1 MAEKRQKKQAAKAF
15 EKETFSMDKE
25 VTGANHTE
33 NRQDNIF
40 STESQFHAN
49 EKPVSNLPRDANR
62 GNDTKNVT
70 SGHNVQKSE
79 ADAEKAFLKENS
91 FMQEEQ
97 SEDFDTVSDST
108 MENKVHVRD
117 TNQRSEEKGKY
128 HKRRVQREHA
138 HRERAK
144 SEKPGQSDS
153 GEFQTKDDTFTQGQT
168 ERFSD
173 KRVQKAADRSEKN
186 RRKLQK
192 AKDKI
197 PKKRQYEMKRVFD
210 EQTGKAK
217 YVVIPIDVEKPF
229 KPDGLGKTVVHKFQT
244 ENMYFVHRKIAET
257 EKDNSAV
264 EGAHKT
270 EQRAEDVY
278 HYMKYHHKSKAQRK
292 KDRLDRLQK
301 KQVTVDMKLEYEK
314 FLSENPHLKGNSPKK
329 QLQRQLQKQRIKR
342 EYAKARRAGAAA
354 KTAKEAFTKT
364 ANAATGIVKKLQEI
378 AVKNKTLIISIGIF
392 ALLLVMIMS
401 ALSSCGS
408 IFTGTVTTTMAT
420 TYLSLP
426 AEIDAAELSFTQKE
440 KELQN
445 TIDAIETDHPGY
457 DEYDYNLG
465 AIGHDPFTL
474 ISYLSAVHTEFTAA
488 DVEHEIQE
496 LFDAMYSL
504 TTEEMEETRTRTVT
518 KTGTRVVTNA
528 DGTTSTEEYEYEEEE
543 EYTVKILR
551 TTLTVIPLESM
562 TAGRMDSEQSELFA
576 AYTETKG
583 GLQVF
588 GTPVDYYW
596 YYYISSYYGYR
607 KNPNTG
613 AEEIHRGVDIA
624 VPTGTDV
631 YAAHD
636 GTVTE
641 AAFDAYYGN
650 YVVIT
655 DSKGYTTK
663 YAHMDSVTVS
673 AGQSVTKGDPIGKSG
688 NTGSSTGSH
697 LHIECLYNGEYYNPL
712 FYFEAGE
719 QTIYGETPG
728 ATGGGT
734 GNVIPPESYD
744 DATVQA
750 LMTEAN
756 RYLGMPYTFG
766 GTAPAS
772 FDCSAFV
779 CWVFSNSGV
788 HDLPRTTAQG
798 IYDQCAPVSASDAK
812 AGDIIFFT
820 GTYNAGRPVTHVG
833 IYCGNGTMVHC
844 GDPIQYTSI
853 HSAYW
858 QSHFYGFGR
867 LN

>member
-1 MAEKRQKKQAAKAF
+1 M
-15 EKETFSMDKE
+15 
-25 VTGANHTE
+25 
-33 NRQDNIF
+33 
-40 STESQFHAN
+40 
-49 EKPVSNLPRDANR
+49 
-62 GNDTKNVT
+62 
-70 SGHNVQKSE
+70 
-79 ADAEKAFLKENS
+79 FL
-91 FMQEEQ
+91 
-97 SEDFDTVSDST
+97 
-108 MENKVHVRD
+108 
-117 TNQRSEEKGKY
+117 
-128 HKRRVQREHA
+128 
-138 HRERAK
+138 
-144 SEKPGQSDS
+144 
-153 GEFQTKDDTFTQGQT
+153 
-168 ERFSD
+168 
-173 KRVQKAADRSEKN
+173 
-186 RRKLQK
+186 
-192 AKDKI
+192 
-197 PKKRQYEMKRVFD
+197 
-210 EQTGKAK
+210 
-217 YVVIPIDVEKPF
+217 
-229 KPDGLGKTVVHKFQT
+229 
-244 ENMYFVHRKIAET
+244 
-257 EKDNSAV
+257 
-264 EGAHKT
+264 
-270 EQRAEDVY
+270 
-278 HYMKYHHKSKAQRK
+278 
-292 KDRLDRLQK
+292 
-301 KQVTVDMKLEYEK
+301 
-314 FLSENPHLKGNSPKK
+314 
-329 QLQRQLQKQRIKR
+329 
-342 EYAKARRAGAAA
+342 
-354 KTAKEAFTKT
+354 
-364 ANAATGIVKKLQEI
+364 
-378 AVKNKTLIISIGIF
+378 
-392 ALLLVMIMS
+392 
-401 ALSSCGS
+401 
-408 IFTGTVTTTMAT
+408 GTVTTTLAT

-440 KELQN
+440 MELQN

-474 ISYLSAVHTEFTAA
+474 ISYLSAVHTEFTAEGA
-488 DVEHEIQE
+488 EHEIQE

-518 KTGTRVVTNA
+518 KTGTRIVTNA

-562 TAGRMDSEQSELFA
+562 TAGRMDSEQGELFA

-613 AEEIHRGVDIA
+613 AEELHRGVDIA

-631 YAAHD
+631 YAAHN

-688 NTGSSTGSH
+688 NTESSTGSH

-798 IYDQCAPVSASDAK
+798 IFDQCAPVSAADAK

-833 IYCGNGTMVHC
+833 IYCGNGIMVHC

-858 QSHFYGFGR
+858 QSHFYGFGSYSFDDVQSYLDALNLNPDVEFYINSVEKYLDNMSRESERKEMTGLFVYVTVIVCLILSCFEINTILAQRREFGILLAYGLSHRDIIKMVLIDNIKKMIIAILIMTCVIAGKLAANIMVENMTFYMLKNTIYSR
-867 LN
+867 LILTIGMIGILLVLLVCIVPSILLKKISPAELLGGK